1 MDNSDLGKRMKEYE
15 GASQSRLTRR
25 MPVIIRI
32 DGKAFHNFTKG
43 LWRPF
48 DDLLIDSMQ
57 ETMKYLCE
65 NIQGC
70 VLGYHQSDEISL
82 FLVDYK
88 RLESAAWFD
97 NKVQKMCSIAA
108 SMATLAFN
116 RIFSSK
122 ALEIGTLACLEA
134 IKKGAMFDARCF
146 TLPKEE
152 VTNYF
157 YWRQQDAIRNSIQ
170 MVGQA
175 NFSHRELQGKSCKQI
190 QEMLINEKGIDWT
203 DFSTY
208 LQRGSCC
215 IKEEYY
221 VDTSGAERELEI
233 VIDPDLA
240 TESLYLRKRWIVD
253 KVIPVFKGEGREYVE
268 KLF

>member
-1 MDNSDLGKRMKEYE
+1 
-15 GASQSRLTRR
+15 
-25 MPVIIRI
+25 
-32 DGKAFHNFTKG
+32 
-43 LWRPF
+43 
-48 DDLLIDSMQ
+48 
-57 ETMKYLCE
+57 
-65 NIQGC
+65 
-70 VLGYHQSDEISL
+70 
-82 FLVDYK
+82 
-88 RLESAAWFD
+88 
-97 NKVQKMCSIAA
+97 MCSIAA

-221 VDTSGAERELEI
+221 VDNSGAERELEI